1 MRNCSTD
8 FLAYFVLCVLHLVIL
23 LSVES
28 SDDATVN
35 SRSATETGSIGQNVA
50 DVYID
55 DELHIDMDDDMD
67 HPQSHGERGKD
78 RTSINYYFGI

>member
-1 MRNCSTD
+1 MMRNCSTD

-28 SDDATVN
+28 SDDA
-35 SRSATETGSIGQNVA
+35 IGQNVA